1 MIKSK
6 KNENMP
12 RAAKMASDRQTGEN
26 MFTGIL
32 NGKASP
38 VKVDYRVYV
47 KGDTEHGDLP
57 AESLRDGKG
66 LNIEPPEFYDR
77 AVRVAIAFS
86 EECYVDSIV
95 IGVKG
100 TGATLIRVL
109 DAEGVNV
116 FAEHRA
122 ETGRFII
129 PGEIALVVASELRE
143 FIIEIESSFAIISFD
158 SLDIHGAVYDE
169 REIFPLPSKSAMSD
183 TRRPVRDF
191 RGVKTTS
198 PIGEVA
204 AAVLCEKLEEVTG
217 YNPGRD
223 GDGFVLLEDPT
234 IMENGYRLEVED
246 RVVISASDERGFV
259 IGVEAL
265 IKLLDDGTI
274 PEGRI
279 DDHPCM
285 NFRGVHLYLPAEN
298 EYDFAKRLVKYLLSP
313 MGYNYIILEF
323 GAGMRFDSHPEINK
337 AVDRIKKLAGEE
349 KLPPFPHAAV
359 GGDHAV
365 DKATVRDFIEY
376 VRSFGIDVI
385 PEVQSLGHVQ
395 TLTVTYPDIAEI
407 PEGEESAAKIDENAA
422 DIPPAKIYPH
432 CYCPSNEKSYKILF
446 DILDEILDVVRPR
459 KFVHMGHDEVYQ
471 IGVCPVCK
479 KKNPADLYAADVIRY
494 HDYLKARGLRMMIW
508 SDMLQPVT
516 KYRTAAAIDKLPKD
530 IVLLDFIWYFHTDKD
545 IEDNLLSRGFDV
557 VMGNMY
563 SSHYPRFS
571 RRAAKSGIT
580 GAELSTWTATN
591 EESLGRLGKLYDI
604 LYSANMMWHG
614 QGYDEHLR
622 ELYDLMIRK
631 IMPALRDSLHG
642 SVAPSHTKG
651 AVKEETVMTGEHRWE
666 PSVDSDG
673 RFRSIIFSHATTN
686 SITKPAWS
694 EKSGDF
700 ARVGRY
706 LIKYT
711 DGSETHL
718 NIVYGINIG
727 YAGVR
732 QNAPSEYIYYR
743 HCGYFFTYFTDSETV
758 TVPDGK
764 IKTTYKYEWVNPH
777 PEKHLRAVELVDT
790 TPQVAVTVKGI
801 EIVK

>member
-1 MIKSK
+1 
-6 KNENMP
+6 
-12 RAAKMASDRQTGEN
+12 
-26 MFTGIL
+26 MFTGNL
-32 NGKASP
+32 AGKSSP
-38 VKVDYRVYV
+38 VNADYRIYV
-47 KGDTEHGDLP
+47 KENPERGDLP

-66 LNIEPPEFYDR
+66 LKIEPPEFYDR
-77 AVRVAIAFS
+77 TVCVAASLS
-86 EECYVDSIV
+86 EKCYVDSILLSLAS
-95 IGVKG
+95 G
-100 TGATLIRVL
+100 GATLIRVL

-116 FAEHRA
+116 LAEHRA
-122 ETGRFII
+122 ETGRHII
-129 PGEIALVVASELRE
+129 PGEIDLVVATEMRE
-143 FIIEIESSFAIISFD
+143 FIIEIESPFETISVTN
-158 SLDIHGAVYDE
+158 LDIHGAVYDE
-169 REIFPLPSKSAMSD
+169 REIFPLPFKSAISD

-198 PIGEVA
+198 SVGEVA
-204 AAVLCEKLEEVTG
+204 AAVLCEKLEEATG

-234 IMENGYRLEVED
+234 IMENGYRLEID
-246 RVVISASDERGFV
+246 GRVVISASDERGFV

-265 IKLLDDGTI
+265 IKLLCDGTI

-313 MGYNYIILEF
+313 MGYNYVILEF
-323 GAGMRFDSHPEINK
+323 GAGMKFDSHPEINET
-337 AVDRIKKLAGEE
+337 VDRMKKLANEG

-359 GGDHAV
+359 GGNHAV

-376 VRSFGIDVI
+376 IRSFGIDVI

-407 PEGEESAAKIDENAA
+407 PDGEEVAAKIDENTA

-471 IGVCPVCK
+471 IGVCPVCR

-494 HDYLKARGLRMMIW
+494 HDYLKSRGLRMMVW
-508 SDMLQPVT
+508 ADMLQPVSPYLT
-516 KYRTAAAIDKLPKD
+516 TAAINKLPKD
-530 IVLLDFIWYFHTDKD
+530 IVLLDFIWYFHVDKD
-545 IEDNLLSRGFDV
+545 IEDNLLSHGFDV

-571 RRAAKSGIT
+571 TRAGKRGIA
-580 GAELSTWTATN
+580 GAEVSMWTGTN
-591 EESLGRLGKLYDI
+591 EESLGRLGKLYDMV
-604 LYSANMMWHG
+604 YSANMMWHG

-642 SVAPSHTKG
+642 SVAPSHTKCVG
-651 AVKEETVMTGEHRWE
+651 KEETVMTGEWRWE

-673 RFRSIIFSHATTN
+673 RFRSIIFSHATEN
-686 SITKPAWS
+686 RLTKPSWS
-694 EKSGDF
+694 EKLGDL

-711 DGSETHL
+711 DGSETHM
-718 NIVYGINIG
+718 NIVYGFNIG

-732 QNAPSEYIYYR
+732 QGAPSEYIYYR
-743 HCGYFFTYFTDSETV
+743 HCGYFFTYFTDSDTV
-758 TVPDGK
+758 TEPDGR
-764 IKTTYKYEWVNPH
+764 IKTTYRYEWVNPY
-777 PEKHLRAVELVDT
+777 PEKRLRAIELVDT
-790 TPQVAVTVKGI
+790 DPLAAVSVSGI